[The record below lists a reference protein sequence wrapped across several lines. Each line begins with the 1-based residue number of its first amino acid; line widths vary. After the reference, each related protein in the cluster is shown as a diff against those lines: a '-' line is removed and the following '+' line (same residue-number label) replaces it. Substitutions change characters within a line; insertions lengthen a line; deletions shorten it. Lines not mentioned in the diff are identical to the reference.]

1 MLGVIVLSDIM
12 LNVIFLN
19 VVAPVSVHKDLG
31 SKRMFLWLKRLIRF
45 LVKIWINMFC
55 KKTPISSD
63 ENDMEMS
70 PSMTMATKRDFVYS
84 SLLTCKL

>member
-1 MLGVIVLSDIM
+1 MLSVIVLSDIM

-31 SKRMFLWLKRLIRF
+31 KRMFLWLKRLIIF
-45 LVKIWINMFC
+45 LVKIWRNMFC